1 MLNPDQLLR
10 SLSPRRFS
18 LIQKLTILT
27 GTVVVLF
34 MTLFAWVNID
44 NLQKLLINNTT
55 RELDSLASTI
65 IRVTHYQMLADNR
78 TMVYQMINEVASQPG
93 IVRIRMINNVGIIV
107 HSTDSG
113 EIGHMVNQ
121 QALHCNQCHNPVKP
135 QIIPPILDHCRF
147 FNMPDGTQVIGV
159 AKAIPNEASC
169 STSVCHFHG
178 ESDKMLGVVDIIVS
192 LDVLKSDLTAYRN
205 RIILLT
211 LLLIFLLGTSL
222 TFFTLHLV
230 NRPVNEL
237 LRHTAR
243 LAQGQLDCEL
253 MPTSGDELGELT
265 YAFQL
270 MTKNLR
276 EARTDL
282 EEWGRTLEEKVEE
295 RTEELQRMQMQLV
308 HTEKL
313 ASLGELV
320 AGIAHEINNPLSGIL
335 IFSSLVA
342 RDKRLDPALKG
353 DIEIIS
359 GEAQR
364 CAGIVKGLLE
374 FARDYQPEMIASDIN
389 QVLIDSLRLVEC
401 QSVFQNVT
409 IIRQLGSNLT
419 EIMADQNQLKQVF
432 INIFINAGQAMQ
444 QLPLGELRIVTTPA
458 NDSSK
463 GVMIKISDSGGGIPA
478 EQLCKLFDPFFTTKG
493 TGGTGLGLS
502 VSYGIIQ
509 AHGGTI
515 KVESTLDVGT
525 TFIIGFPDFSTTQ
538 CVARRRT
545 ASANTSA
552 AGERLIPRRQAR

>member
-1 MLNPDQLLR
+1 MLKPEHLLR
-10 SLSPRRFS
+10 SLLPRRLS

-44 NLQKLLINNTT
+44 NLQKLLVNNTV
-55 RELDSLASTI
+55 RDLDNLASTI
-65 IRVTHYQMLADNR
+65 IRMTYHQMLADNR
-78 TMVYQMINEVASQPG
+78 LAVYQMIDEVGDRPG
-93 IVRIRMINNVGIIV
+93 IERIRMINREGIIV
-107 HSTDSG
+107 HSTDPD
-113 EIGHMVNQ
+113 EIGHILDQKAV
-121 QALHCNQCHNPVKP
+121 HCNLCHQPGKAL
-135 QIIPPILDHCRF
+135 IRPPLLDRSRF
-147 FNMPDGTQVIGV
+147 FTLPDGTQVMGL
-159 AKAIPNEASC
+159 AKAVRNEASC
-169 STSVCHFHG
+169 STAACHVHTG
-178 ESDKMLGVVDIIVS
+178 AAKVLGVVDIIVS
-192 LDVLKSDLTAYRN
+192 LDVLKSDLTSYRN

-211 LLLIFLLGTSL
+211 VLLIILLGASL

-243 LAQGQLDCEL
+243 LAQGQLDCE
-253 MPTSGDELGELT
+253 MTPTSSDELGELMR
-265 YAFQL
+265 AFQL
-270 MTKNLR
+270 MTNNLR
-276 EARTDL
+276 QARNDL
-282 EEWGRTLEEKVEE
+282 KEWGRTLEQKVND

-342 RDKRLDPALKG
+342 KDKRLDPALMG
-353 DIEIIS
+353 DMETIS
-359 GEAQR
+359 SEALR

-374 FARDYQPEMIASDIN
+374 FAREYQPKMMACNIN
-389 QVLIDSLRLVEC
+389 QVVIDSLRLVEC
-401 QSVFQNVT
+401 QSVFQNVA
-409 IIRQLGSNLT
+409 ILRELGSNLP

-432 INIFINAGQAMQ
+432 INIFINAGQAMHDLQ
-444 QLPLGELRIVTTPA
+444 QGELQIITAAESDPA
-458 NDSSK
+458 D
-463 GVMIKISDSGGGIPA
+463 GIMIKISDSGGGVPN

-515 KVESTLDVGT
+515 TAESIVDIGT
-525 TFIIGFPDFSTTQ
+525 TFIIRLPRCPECIEQEWPEPLST
-538 CVARRRT
+538 V
-545 ASANTSA
+545 
-552 AGERLIPRRQAR
+552 

>member
-1 MLNPDQLLR
+1 MLNPEHLLR
-10 SLSPRRFS
+10 SLLPRRFS

-44 NLQKLLINNTT
+44 NLQKLLVNNTV
-55 RELDSLASTI
+55 RDLDNLATTI
-65 IRVTHYQMLADNR
+65 IRMTHHQMLVNDRA
-78 TMVYQMINEVASQPG
+78 TVYQMINEVASRPG
-93 IVRIRMINNVGIIV
+93 IERIRMINREGIIV
-107 HSTDSG
+107 HSTAPE
-113 EIGHMVNQ
+113 EIGQKLDQ
-121 QALHCNQCHNPVKP
+121 QGAHCNLCHKVGKP
-135 QIIPPILDHCRF
+135 LIRPPLLDRSRF
-147 FNMPDGTQVIGV
+147 FTLPDGKQVMGL
-159 AKAIPNEASC
+159 AKSVQNDSSC
-169 STSVCHFHG
+169 STAACHVHS
-178 ESDKMLGVVDIIVS
+178 ESTKVLGVVDIIVS
-192 LDVLKSDLTAYRN
+192 LDVLKADLASYRN

-211 LLLIFLLGTSL
+211 VLLIILLGASL

-243 LAQGQLDCEL
+243 LANGQLDCEL
-253 MPTSGDELGELT
+253 TPTSSDELGELMR
-265 YAFQL
+265 AFQR
-270 MTKNLR
+270 MTNNLR
-276 EARTDL
+276 EARNDL

-295 RTEELQRMQMQLV
+295 RSEELQRMQMQLV

-342 RDKRLDPALKG
+342 KDKRLDPALKG
-353 DIEIIS
+353 DIETIS

-374 FARDYQPEMIASDIN
+374 FAKDYQPEMIACDIN

-409 IIRQLGSNLT
+409 IIRQLDCHLPV
-419 EIMADQNQLKQVF
+419 IMADQNQLKQVF

-444 QLPLGELRIVTTPA
+444 ELKQAELEIITTA
-458 NDSSK
+458 DEAV
-463 GVMIKISDSGGGIPA
+463 GGCVVVRISDSGGGVPE

-515 KVESTLDVGT
+515 TADSTLGVGT
-525 TFIIGFPDFSTTQ
+525 TFIIRVPRCPEDR
-538 CVARRRT
+538 CIRL
-545 ASANTSA
+545 
-552 AGERLIPRRQAR
+552 AG

>member
-1 MLNPDQLLR
+1 MLSPEQLLR
-10 SLSPRRFS
+10 SLLPRRFS

-34 MTLFAWVNID
+34 MTLFAWINID
-44 NLQKLLINNTT
+44 NLQKLLVNNTV
-55 RELDSLASTI
+55 RDLDNLATTI
-65 IRVTHYQMLADNR
+65 IRMTHHQMLVNDR
-78 TMVYQMINEVASQPG
+78 VTVYQMINEVASRPG
-93 IVRIRMINNVGIIV
+93 IERIRMINREGIIV
-107 HSTDSG
+107 HSTAPE
-113 EIGHMVNQ
+113 EIGQKLDQ
-121 QALHCNQCHNPVKP
+121 QGAHCNLCHKVGKP
-135 QIIPPILDHCRF
+135 LIRPPLLDRSRF
-147 FNMPDGTQVIGV
+147 FTLPDGKQVMGL
-159 AKAIPNEASC
+159 AKSVQNDSSC
-169 STSVCHFHG
+169 STAACHVHSG
-178 ESDKMLGVVDIIVS
+178 STKVLGVVDIIVS
-192 LDVLKSDLTAYRN
+192 LDVLKADLASYRN

-211 LLLIFLLGTSL
+211 VLLIILLGASL

-243 LAQGQLDCEL
+243 LANGQLDCEL
-253 MPTSGDELGELT
+253 TPTSSDELGELMC
-265 YAFQL
+265 AFQL
-270 MTKNLR
+270 MTNNLR
-276 EARTDL
+276 EARNDL
-282 EEWGRTLEEKVEE
+282 EEWGRTLKEKVEE
-295 RTEELQRMQMQLV
+295 RSEELQRMQMQLV

-342 RDKRLDPALKG
+342 KDSRLDPALKG
-353 DIEIIS
+353 DIETIS
-359 GEAQR
+359 SEAQR

-374 FARDYQPEMIASDIN
+374 FARDYQPEMIACDIN

-409 IIRQLGSNLT
+409 IIRQLGSCLP

-444 QLPLGELRIVTTPA
+444 ELKQAELEIITSAEETA
-458 NDSSK
+458 GG
-463 GVMIKISDSGGGIPA
+463 GVVVRISDSGGGVPE

-515 KVESTLDVGT
+515 TADSTLGVGT
-525 TFIIGFPDFSTTQ
+525 TFIIRVPRCPEGS
-538 CVARRRT
+538 CIRL
-545 ASANTSA
+545 
-552 AGERLIPRRQAR
+552 AG

>member
-1 MLNPDQLLR
+1 MLNPEQLLR
-10 SLSPRRFS
+10 SLLPRRFS

-34 MTLFAWVNID
+34 MTLFAWINID
-44 NLQKLLINNTT
+44 NLQKLLVNNTV
-55 RELDSLASTI
+55 RDLDNLATTI
-65 IRVTHYQMLADNR
+65 IRMTHHQMLVDDR
-78 TMVYQMINEVASQPG
+78 TTVYQMINEVASRPG
-93 IVRIRMINNVGIIV
+93 IERIRMINRGGVIV
-107 HSTDSG
+107 HSTVFE
-113 EIGHMVNQ
+113 EIGQ
-121 QALHCNQCHNPVKP
+121 LLDKKGAQCDLCHRPGKP
-135 QIIPPILDHCRF
+135 LIRPPLLDRSRF
-147 FNMPDGTQVIGV
+147 FTLPDGTQVMGL
-159 AKAIPNEASC
+159 AKSVQNDSSC
-169 STSVCHFHG
+169 STADCHVHA
-178 ESDKMLGVVDIIVS
+178 ELAKVLGVVDIIVS
-192 LDVLKSDLTAYRN
+192 LDVLKADLASYRN

-211 LLLIFLLGTSL
+211 VLLIILLGASL

-253 MPTSGDELGELT
+253 TTTSSDELGELMH
-265 YAFQL
+265 AFQL
-270 MTKNLR
+270 MTNNLR
-276 EARTDL
+276 EARNDL

-295 RTEELQRMQMQLV
+295 RSEELQRMQMQLV

-342 RDKRLDPALKG
+342 KDNRLDPALKG
-353 DIEIIS
+353 DIETIS
-359 GEAQR
+359 SEAQR

-374 FARDYQPEMIASDIN
+374 FAKDYQAEMIACDIN

-409 IIRQLGSNLT
+409 IIRQLGSNLP

-432 INIFINAGQAMQ
+432 INVFINAGQAMQ
-444 QLPLGELRIVTTPA
+444 ELKQGELHIVTIA
-458 NDSSK
+458 ENDTAD
-463 GVMIKISDSGGGIPA
+463 GVVVRISDSGGGVPE
-478 EQLCKLFDPFFTTKG
+478 EQLGKLFDPFFTTKG

-515 KVESTLDVGT
+515 SAESIVDVGT
-525 TFIIGFPDFSTTQ
+525 TFIIRLPHCPDRGGLNS
-538 CVARRRT
+538 C
-545 ASANTSA
+545 
-552 AGERLIPRRQAR
+552 

>member
-1 MLNPDQLLR
+1 MLQRLL
-10 SLSPRRFS
+10 PRRFS

-44 NLQKLLINNTT
+44 NLQKLLVNNTV
-55 RELDSLASTI
+55 RDLDNLATTI
-65 IRVTHYQMLADNR
+65 IRMTHHQMLVNDR
-78 TMVYQMINEVASQPG
+78 ITVYQMVNEVANRPG
-93 IVRIRMINNVGIIV
+93 IERIRMINREGIIV
-107 HSTDSG
+107 HSTAPE
-113 EIGHMVNQ
+113 EIGHKLDQ
-121 QALHCNQCHNPVKP
+121 KGSHCTMCHKVGKP
-135 QIIPPILDHCRF
+135 LIRPPLLDRSRF
-147 FNMPDGTQVIGV
+147 FTLPDGKQVMGL
-159 AKAIPNEASC
+159 AKSVQNDSSC
-169 STSVCHFHG
+169 STAACHAHA
-178 ESDKMLGVVDIIVS
+178 ESTKVLGVVDIIVS
-192 LDVLKSDLTAYRN
+192 LDVLKADLVSYRN

-211 LLLIFLLGTSL
+211 VLLIILLGASL

-243 LAQGQLDCEL
+243 LASGQLDCEL
-253 MPTSGDELGELT
+253 TPTSSDELGELMR
-265 YAFQL
+265 AFQR
-270 MTKNLR
+270 MTNNLR
-276 EARTDL
+276 EARNDL
-282 EEWGRTLEEKVEE
+282 KEWGRTLEQKVEE
-295 RTEELQRMQMQLV
+295 RSEELQRMQMQLV

-342 RDKRLDPALKG
+342 KDKRLDPALRG
-353 DIEIIS
+353 DIETIS

-374 FARDYQPEMIASDIN
+374 FARDYQPEMIACDIN
-389 QVLIDSLRLVEC
+389 QALIDSLRLVEC

-409 IIRQLGSNLT
+409 IVRQLGSNLP

-444 QLPLGELRIVTTPA
+444 DLKQAVLEITTIA
-458 NDSSK
+458 NDTPDG
-463 GVMIKISDSGGGIPA
+463 GVVVRISDSGGGVPE

-515 KVESTLDVGT
+515 TAKSTLEVGT
-525 TFIIGFPDFSTTQ
+525 TFIIS
-538 CVARRRT
+538 
-545 ASANTSA
+545 
-552 AGERLIPRRQAR
+552 LPRCRGNDDQNNR

>member
-1 MLNPDQLLR
+1 MLHSLL
-10 SLSPRRFS
+10 PRRFS

-44 NLQKLLINNTT
+44 NLQKLLVNNTV
-55 RELDSLASTI
+55 RDLDNLATTI
-65 IRVTHYQMLADNR
+65 IRMTHQQMLADNR
-78 TMVYQMINEVASQPG
+78 ATVYQMINEVASRPG
-93 IVRIRMINNVGIIV
+93 IERIRMINREGIIV
-107 HSTDSG
+107 HSTTSA
-113 EIGHMVNQ
+113 EIGHVLDQ
-121 QALHCNQCHNPVKP
+121 KGAHCNLCHKTGKP
-135 QIIPPILDHCRF
+135 LIRPPLLDRSRF
-147 FNMPDGTQVIGV
+147 FTLPDGKQVMGL
-159 AKAIPNEASC
+159 AKSVQNDSSC
-169 STSVCHFHG
+169 FTAACHVHS
-178 ESDKMLGVVDIIVS
+178 ELTTVLGVVDIIVS
-192 LDVLKSDLTAYRN
+192 LDVLKADLASYRN

-211 LLLIFLLGTSL
+211 ILLIILLGASL

-243 LAQGQLDCEL
+243 LANGQLDCEL
-253 MPTSGDELGELT
+253 TPTSSDELGELMR
-265 YAFQL
+265 AFQL
-270 MTKNLR
+270 MTNNLR
-276 EARTDL
+276 EARNDL

-295 RTEELQRMQMQLV
+295 RSEELQRIQMQLV

-342 RDKRLDPALKG
+342 KDKRLDPALKG
-353 DIEIIS
+353 DIETIS
-359 GEAQR
+359 SEAQR

-374 FARDYQPEMIASDIN
+374 FARDYQPEMIACDIN

-409 IIRQLGSNLT
+409 IIRKLCNKLP

-444 QLPLGELRIVTTPA
+444 ELKQGELQIVTTLE
-458 NDSSK
+458 NDP
-463 GVMIKISDSGGGIPA
+463 GGRVVVRISDSGGGVPE

-515 KVESTLDVGT
+515 TVKSTREVGT
-525 TFIIGFPDFSTTQ
+525 TFIISLPQ
-538 CVARRRT
+538 RT
-545 ASANTSA
+545 ETDEQIQT
-552 AGERLIPRRQAR
+552 GQGVIV